1 MNHGEHQAK
10 RQGEVSEALDKTEGE
25 PRNLTEFKSALSLL
39 VKRDVHQAMYERCP
53 SLMADVVLNL
63 EGNAHRTRK
72 ATLDAALSP

>member
-1 MNHGEHQAK
+1 MPSQNVTRGWPIRSLALHESRGASSK

-53 SLMADVVLNL
+53 SLMADVI
-63 EGNAHRTRK
+63 
-72 ATLDAALSP
+72 